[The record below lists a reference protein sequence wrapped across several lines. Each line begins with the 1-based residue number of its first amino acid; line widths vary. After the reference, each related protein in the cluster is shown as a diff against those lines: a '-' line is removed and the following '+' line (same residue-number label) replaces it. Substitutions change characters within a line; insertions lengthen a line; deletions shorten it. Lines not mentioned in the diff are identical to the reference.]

1 MSKLCIPMEVDV
13 PVPDVFSLGD
23 FKETLNEIEQKIY
36 YEQMNPNLELHFDS
50 QNIFMEFLKA
60 IFQEMEDLNQQ
71 GIITKLNKYLN
82 NNMKFPSKSQQLIMK
97 RFYQLKIILNN
108 YNFKNKKS
116 LSVTFLRL
124 YQIINWGP
132 TLYKSNLTRTL
143 NKKLKSVR
151 FKKDGLACERL
162 IDKKK
167 SQDRSRLQRR
177 LNRNTQKD
185 LNQIDNVFGDLS
197 L

>member
-1 MSKLCIPMEVDV
+1 MEIDE
-13 PVPDVFSLGD
+13 PPSDVFGVD
-23 FKETLNEIEQKIY
+23 TFKDSLNEIEQQIY
-36 YEQMNPNLELHFDS
+36 YQEMNPNLELHFDNQS
-50 QNIFMEFLKA
+50 IFLEFLKA
-60 IFQEMEDLNQQ
+60 IFQEMEHFNQR
-71 GIITKLNKYLN
+71 GIISRLHKYLN
-82 NNMKFPSKSQQLIMK
+82 NNQKFPSKAQQLIMK

-108 YNFKNKKS
+108 YNFKNKKN
-116 LSVTFLRL
+116 LTLTFLRL

-151 FKKDGLACERL
+151 TRIEGLAGQRL
-162 IDKKK
+162 IDKKN

-185 LNQIDNVFGDLS
+185 LSQIDHVFGDLS

>member
-1 MSKLCIPMEVDV
+1 MEVDE
-13 PVPDVFSLGD
+13 PIPDVFSLAV
-23 FKETLNEIEQKIY
+23 FKDSLNEIEQKIY
-36 YEQMNPNLELHFDS
+36 YQEMNPNLELHFDTQS
-50 QNIFMEFLKA
+50 IFMEFLKA
-60 IFQEMEDLNQQ
+60 IFPEMEHFNQK
-71 GIITKLNKYLN
+71 GIITKLHKYLSDN
-82 NNMKFPSKSQQLIMK
+82 QKFVSKAQQLIMK
-97 RFYQLKIILNN
+97 RFYQLKITVNN
-108 YNFKNKKS
+108 YNFKNKKN
-116 LSVTFLRL
+116 LTVTFLRL

-162 IDKKK
+162 IDKKRA
-167 SQDRSRLQRR
+167 QDRSRLQRR

-185 LNQIDNVFGDLS
+185 LKQIDNVFGDLS